1 MWKQKLEASQKDKN
15 ALQGTISQVQNSA
28 RQLRENLVKVCKK
41 KKKWICARIEKS
53 CLMRMFHNPHFTY
66 SSVITIFFTTQ
77 EKTAMDRQ
85 NSKLQKEMSAL
96 RSELDTR
103 DEIIRK
109 SQRMLSDVQSDI
121 KNLHKH
127 IKEEQEKYH
136 SE

>member
-1 MWKQKLEASQKDKN
+1 
-15 ALQGTISQVQNSA
+15 
-28 RQLRENLVKVCKK
+28 
-41 KKKWICARIEKS
+41 
-53 CLMRMFHNPHFTY
+53 MRMFHNPHFTY

-96 RSELDTR
+96 RSEFDNR

-109 SQRMLSDVQSDI
+109 SQRMFSDVQCDI

-136 SE
+136 SEW